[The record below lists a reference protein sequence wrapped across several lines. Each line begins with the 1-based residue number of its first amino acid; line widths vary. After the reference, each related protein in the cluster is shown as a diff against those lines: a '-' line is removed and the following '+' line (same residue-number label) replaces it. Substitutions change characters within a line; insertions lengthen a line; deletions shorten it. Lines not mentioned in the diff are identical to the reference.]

1 MSLLHNIQLK
11 NLTLNNNIFLAP
23 LAGYTSYP
31 TRNIYKMQ
39 GDFTCYTEMIS
50 AEGLNHSFKKSAE
63 LIDTKTHESPIGI
76 QLFGPSAD
84 KILSAFLKIR
94 QFYFDIVDIN
104 CGCSIKKV
112 LKSNSGAYLLNY
124 PDEIYKIILRLK
136 NETDKPVTIKIRSG
150 YDNCRKNYL
159 EIHDAAV
166 KAGVDMITFHPRTRS
181 MLFSGKADWSLIKD
195 MKKNSP
201 IPIIGNGDI
210 FSADDAIR
218 IMDETNCDGIM
229 IARGIIENPFLFDEI
244 FAKFNSKL
252 YNPPSASER
261 VERLLLHSK
270 SLVDFFGEN
279 KGIREIRKFVKGYL
293 KSLPDISIVR
303 QRLGEVD
310 NFSDFENILNNFIK
324 SI

>member
-1 MSLLHNIQLK
+1 MNLLHKIQLK

-31 TRNIYKMQ
+31 TRKIYKMQ

-50 AEGLNHSFKKSAE
+50 AEGLNHNFRKSAE
-63 LIDTKTHESPIGI
+63 IIDTKAHESPIGI
-76 QLFGPSAD
+76 QLFGSTAD
-84 KILSAFLKIR
+84 KILPAFQKIR

-112 LKSNSGAYLLNY
+112 LKSNSGAYLLNN

-159 EIHDAAV
+159 DVHEAAI
-166 KAGVDMITFHPRTRS
+166 KSGVDMITFHPRTRS

-195 MKKNSP
+195 MKKFSAV
-201 IPIIGNGDI
+201 PIIGNGDI

-218 IMDETNCDGIM
+218 MINETNCDGIM

-244 FAKFNSKL
+244 FAKFNL
-252 YNPPSASER
+252 REYNPPSANKR
-261 VERLLLHSK
+261 IERLLLHCK
-270 SLVDFFGEN
+270 SLVDFYGEN
-279 KGIREIRKFVKGYL
+279 RGIREIRKFVKGYL
-293 KSLPDISIVR
+293 KSLPDISVVR

-310 NFSDFENILNNFIK
+310 NFSDFENILEKFMK
-324 SI
+324 SL